1 MSDIITIMKKELKR
15 FFSDKRI
22 LLSLILPGVLIYVM
36 YSFMGSIFENVFS
49 GDKDYTYI
57 IAEENKPDSF
67 NDVLKRTGIKY
78 EIKKAENEEKAK
90 ADIKDGNVDIYIKFD
105 ENFDEKASE
114 NAVPSVE
121 VYYDSANVNSQT
133 AYTLIY
139 SALLERAV
147 KVTPV
152 YLVNAGEE
160 SYDLATKQE
169 LSAMM
174 ITMMLPFILMIFLF
188 TGCMAVSTESI
199 AGEKERGTIATL
211 LVTPVKRSHIA
222 IGKILA
228 LSITSLVSAVISFIG
243 LILSLPKL
251 MGGEAT
257 GISLSAY
264 GFSTYI
270 GTLGVIIV
278 TVLLFTVILSIVSA
292 LSKSIKE
299 ASQFAMPVMIVVMAV
314 AVLSM
319 VNQGAANTNWWA
331 YLIPVYNSAQCISG
345 LFSLSFNS
353 LFFVITVISNI
364 VFVGLGVFA
373 LAKIFNSE
381 KIMFNK

>member
-67 NDVLKRTGIKY
+67 DDVLKRTGIKY

-105 ENFDEKASE
+105 ENFDEKTSE

-139 SALLERAV
+139 SALLERSV

-243 LILSLPKL
+243 LIFSLPKL

-314 AVLSM
+314 SVLSM